1 MNLFI
6 EREHTRAV
14 WELQEG
20 GRVGRGCRRK
30 HHIYWVQKMS
40 ELVGMM
46 AADRT
51 NYIQGNLTCTN
62 NSLEMTIDFTTQLTP
77 RFGCKIFKDT
87 QTKGQKELAPFLS
100 IVCALKLA

>member
-1 MNLFI
+1 MVASG
-6 EREHTRAV
+6 RRAS
-14 WELQEG
+14 WQRLQKKAPHLLGPED
-20 GRVGRGCRRK
+20 V
-30 HHIYWVQKMS
+30 I